1 MLACRVDAPQKCC
14 HRGGRT
20 AARSPARASRHTG
33 VLLLFLRLTSPF
45 GRERACSRRSP
56 IIPALSGHSVEKK
69 TGFSLYWNYRR
80 DYDSARTSMQSAR
93 QPYIRDSEGSVDY
106 PPVNVHTHIAG
117 SRYVLVLRVYA
128 GAARPSVTSSCAVT
142 LPANE
147 VDGYIGR
154 YCRRTY
160 DSLPIPLQHVSCMR
174 FLETLT
180 YSGQLKA
187 VSSAANTLTIPS
199 DWLKSL
205 VRYPELRCL
214 FLWVF
219 GRVRSR
225 GQTNAV
231 NAMES
236 VMPASKFSLR
246 LHFLITGMVFLG
258 LGSILVVFEKSENTP
273 YYSGHW
279 NGAMA
284 IVSGLTLLIAL
295 VKLKQWMIL
304 TIVVANSA
312 TIIGCLTALLSSL
325 KRGNGRGL
333 PAYWICL
340 CVLLCSVYSVVIVGV
355 SRSTLSRS
363 VTSESFANEPTPLGD
378 EPRQTASPPAGFI
391 LPTDVP
397 SLPDYD
403 TLSNPP
409 PYNEAVIA
417 NKNDSGHS

>member
-80 DYDSARTSMQSAR
+80 DYDSARTS
-93 QPYIRDSEGSVDY
+93 
-106 PPVNVHTHIAG
+106 
-117 SRYVLVLRVYA
+117 
-128 GAARPSVTSSCAVT
+128 TSSCAVT